1 MTVATSAHQWLLTW
15 MRGILLPF
23 IANLR
28 FAILLLLI
36 IALASIAGTVIE
48 QGQGLAYYQANYPED
63 PALFGFLTWK
73 VLLALGLDHVYRTP
87 WFLTLLVLL
96 GTSLTACSFTHQL
109 PALKAARQ
117 WKLYKSPRQFEKLAL
132 STTLPTGDLS
142 TLTTALKASRYRVF
156 MDGDALYARKG
167 LAGRIGPIVVH
178 VSLLLIL
185 LSGIIGALTGFM
197 AQEMIPSGRTF
208 QVQNIIQS
216 GPWSLPQIPKDWGV
230 KVNRF
235 WIDYTPDGSID
246 QFYSD
251 LSVVDPQG
259 NELDHKTIRV
269 NKPLK
274 YRGVTFYQTD
284 WAIAGVKVRVNQSPV
299 LELPMAPLQLGQEGR
314 LWGTWVPI
322 KPDLSAGVSLVT
334 QDLQGTVVVYDT
346 QGNFVAPLR
355 SGNAVEVEG
364 VRLFLDEVIGSTGL
378 QIKADPGIPF
388 LYVGCACLMVGVV
401 MSYLS
406 HSQIWALQEGEQIYI
421 GGRTNRAQ
429 IGFERELVKIIGV

>member
-1 MTVATSAHQWLLTW
+1 
-15 MRGILLPF
+15 
-23 IANLR
+23 
-28 FAILLLLI
+28 
-36 IALASIAGTVIE
+36 
-48 QGQGLAYYQANYPED
+48 
-63 PALFGFLTWK
+63 
-73 VLLALGLDHVYRTP
+73 
-87 WFLTLLVLL
+87 
-96 GTSLTACSFTHQL
+96 
-109 PALKAARQ
+109 
-117 WKLYKSPRQFEKLAL
+117 
-132 STTLPTGDLS
+132 
-142 TLTTALKASRYRVF
+142 